1 MTDYELML
9 SRHSVRSYL
18 DKPIEEE
25 KIRLLKDK
33 VDEVNAESGLSI
45 VLFTDEPKCF
55 KVSEPGYG
63 IFKNCKNYFAM
74 VGPAGADEKIGYFGE
89 KLVLFAQSL
98 GLNTC
103 WAAMS
108 YKKGGVDIKPAKG
121 EKLHIVIAL
130 GYGETQGHE
139 RKSKSVSDVSNADD
153 SSPEWF
159 LNGVKAALTAPTAI
173 NQQRFY
179 LKLEGNRVK
188 AKAGMF
194 VYTKTDL
201 GIVKYHFELG
211 AGKENFEWAD

>member
-1 MTDYELML
+1 MIDYELML

-18 DKPIEEE
+18 DKPVEEE
-25 KIRLLKDK
+25 KIAVLGKM
-33 VDEVNAESGLSI
+33 VEEVNAESGLHI
-45 VLFTDEPKCF
+45 MLFTNEPKCF
-55 KVSEPGYG
+55 DVIEPGYG

-74 VGPAGADEKIGYFGE
+74 VGPNGADEAIGYYGE
-89 KLVLFAQSL
+89 KLVLAAQEL

-108 YKKGGVDIKPAKG
+108 YEKGGVDIKPAKG

-139 RKSKSVSDVSNADD
+139 RKTKSISDVSNADD

-159 LNGVKAALTAPTAI
+159 INGVKAALTAPTAI

-179 LKLEGNRVK
+179 LRREGSKVK
-188 AKAGMF
+188 AKAGFF
-194 VYTKTDL
+194 VYTKMDL
-201 GIVKYHFELG
+201 GIVKYHFEIG
-211 AGKENFEWAD
+211 AGRENFEWAD

>member
-1 MTDYELML
+1 MSDYELML

-25 KIRLLKDK
+25 KVTLLREK
-33 VDEVNAESGLSI
+33 VNEVNSKSGLYI
-45 VLFTDEPKCF
+45 ALFTNEPKCF
-55 KVSEPGYG
+55 KVSQPGYG
-63 IFKNCKNYFAM
+63 IFKNCKKYFAM
-74 VGPAGADEKIGYFGE
+74 VGPSDADEKIGYYGE
-89 KLVLFAQSL
+89 ELVLFAQKL

-108 YKKGGVDIKPAKG
+108 YKKGGVDLKPQKG

-139 RKSKSVSDVSNADD
+139 RKTKSAAEVSNADD

-159 LNGVKAALTAPTAI
+159 IDGVKAALTAPTAV
-173 NQQRFY
+173 NQQRFF
-179 LKLEGNRVK
+179 LTRDGNTVK
-188 AKAGMF
+188 AKAGFF
-194 VYTKTDL
+194 VYTKLDL

>member
-25 KIRLLKDK
+25 KVRALREKTE
-33 VDEVNAESGLSI
+33 EVNRKSGLHI
-45 VLFTDEPKCF
+45 ALFTEEPKCF

-74 VGPAGADEKIGYFGE
+74 VGPSDADEKIGYYGE
-89 KLVLFAQSL
+89 ELVLFAQSL

-139 RKSKSVSDVSNADD
+139 RKSKSISEVSNAVD

-159 LNGVKAALTAPTAI
+159 INGVKAALTAPTAI
-173 NQQRFY
+173 NQQRFR
-179 LKLEGNRVK
+179 LKLEGNKVS
-188 AKAGMF
+188 AKAGLF
-194 VYTKTDL
+194 VYTKLDL

-211 AGKENFEWAD
+211 AGKENFEWAE

>member
-1 MTDYELML
+1 MTDYELMQ

-18 DKPIEEE
+18 DKPIETE
-25 KIRLLKDK
+25 KIDLIQNK
-33 VDEVNAESGLSI
+33 VKEINTKSGLNI
-45 VLFTDEPKCF
+45 QAFFNEPGCF
-55 KVSEPGYG
+55 NVNKPGYG

-74 VGPAGADEKIGYFGE
+74 VGPKGTDEIIGYYGE
-89 KLVLFAQSL
+89 QLVLFVQGL

-108 YKKGGVDIKPAKG
+108 YKKGNVSVNTENG

-130 GYGETQGHE
+130 GYGENQGHE
-139 RKSKSVSDVSNADD
+139 RKTKSISEISDADTG
-153 SSPEWF
+153 SPEWYI
-159 LNGVKAALTAPTAI
+159 NGLKAAQTAPTAM

-179 LKLEGNRVK
+179 FSRNGNKVK
-188 AKAGMF
+188 AKAGHF

-211 AGKENFEWAD
+211 AGKDNFIWDE

>member
-74 VGPAGADEKIGYFGE
+74 VGPSDADEKIGYFGE
-89 KLVLFAQSL
+89 ELVLYAQSL

-108 YKKGGVDIKPAKG
+108 YKKA
-121 EKLHIVIAL
+121 
-130 GYGETQGHE
+130 
-139 RKSKSVSDVSNADD
+139 
-153 SSPEWF
+153 EW
-159 LNGVKAALTAPTAI
+159 I
-173 NQQRFY
+173 
-179 LKLEGNRVK
+179 
-188 AKAGMF
+188 
-194 VYTKTDL
+194 
-201 GIVKYHFELG
+201 
-211 AGKENFEWAD
+211 

>member
-1 MTDYELML
+1 MIDYELML

-25 KIRLLKDK
+25 KTAVLRKMI
-33 VDEVNAESGLSI
+33 DEVNAESGLNI
-45 VLFTDEPKCF
+45 RLFTDEPKCF
-55 KVSEPGYG
+55 DVSEPGYG

-74 VGPAGADEKIGYFGE
+74 VGPAGADEAIGYYGE
-89 KLVLFAQSL
+89 KLVLAAQEL

-108 YKKGGVDIKPAKG
+108 YKKGGVDISPAKG

-139 RKSKSVSDVSNADD
+139 RKSKSITAVSNADD

-159 LNGVKAALTAPTAI
+159 INGVKAALTAPTAI

-179 LKLEGNRVK
+179 LRREGNKVR
-188 AKAGMF
+188 AKAGFF
-194 VYTKTDL
+194 VYTKMDL
-201 GIVKYHFELG
+201 GIVKYHFEIG
-211 AGKENFEWAD
+211 AGRENFEWAD